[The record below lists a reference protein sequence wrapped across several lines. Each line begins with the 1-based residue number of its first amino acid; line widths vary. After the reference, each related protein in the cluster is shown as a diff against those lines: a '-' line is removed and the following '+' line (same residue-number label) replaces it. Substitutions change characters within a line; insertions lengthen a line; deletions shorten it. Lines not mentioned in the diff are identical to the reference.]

1 MKESLKVLQECA
13 DLQLKKSND
22 YQNPNSNIVQADYYP
37 RGVATIL
44 DTVYGKI
51 LRMYSVLEAMEHDK
65 DYNPNFE
72 SLEDSAKD
80 LINYSSFIVAY
91 IRGEVEGQSND
102 RDFLNRK
109 VEVKSKQGTWDSFFD
124 NVPPMEWAADDQ
136 VWPDEMLDLT
146 VNNDTNIC
154 EDPDL
159 RVNGVPYTINS
170 DSVYFRGFGR
180 TDSGQILNTEP
191 TYIGDNHWLRSDGT
205 TFENAH
211 RPKPKDAK

>member
-1 MKESLKVLQECA
+1 MSKKESIKVLEECA
-13 DLQLKKSND
+13 ELQLKKSND

-109 VEVKSKQGTWDSFFD
+109 VEVKSYNRTWDSFFD
-124 NVPPMEWAADDQ
+124 DIPPMEWADDDQ

-146 VNNDTNIC
+146 VNNGKC
-154 EDPDL
+154 EDPSL
-159 RVNGVPYTINS
+159 RVSGVPYKVDSN
-170 DSVYFRGFGR
+170 SVYFRN
-180 TDSGQILNTEP
+180 LNSTEP
-191 TYIGDNHWLRSDGT
+191 TYLGDNHWLRSDGT

>member
-1 MKESLKVLQECA
+1 MYYYEEYLMSKKESIKVLEECA
-13 DLQLKKSND
+13 ELQLKKSND

-109 VEVKSKQGTWDSFFD
+109 VDMSKFDSIWNPEETEVSVS
-124 NVPPMEWAADDQ
+124 
-136 VWPDEMLDLT
+136 
-146 VNNDTNIC
+146 
-154 EDPDL
+154 
-159 RVNGVPYTINS
+159 GVPYKVDRSILSNSINTP
-170 DSVYFRGFGR
+170 Y
-180 TDSGQILNTEP
+180 QKLNTEP
-191 TYIGDNHWLRSDGT
+191 TYLGDNHWLRSDGT

>member
-109 VEVKSKQGTWDSFFD
+109 VEVKSSNKGTWDSFFD
-124 NVPPMEWAADDQ
+124 SHWSSDDQ

-154 EDPDL
+154 EDPSL
-159 RVNGVPYTINS
+159 RVSGVPLPIDS
-170 DSVYFRGFGR
+170 DSVYFRN
-180 TDSGQILNTEP
+180 LNTEP
-191 TYIGDNHWLRSDGT
+191 TYLGDNHWLRSDGT

>member
-1 MKESLKVLQECA
+1 MSKKESIKVLEECA
-13 DLQLKKSND
+13 ELQLKKSND

-109 VEVKSKQGTWDSFFD
+109 KAEVNMWDPQETEVS
-124 NVPPMEWAADDQ
+124 VS
-136 VWPDEMLDLT
+136 
-146 VNNDTNIC
+146 
-154 EDPDL
+154 
-159 RVNGVPYTINS
+159 GVPYKVDRSILSNSINTP
-170 DSVYFRGFGR
+170 Y
-180 TDSGQILNTEP
+180 QKLNTEP

-205 TFENAH
+205 TFKNSS
-211 RPKPKDAK
+211 RPKPDDWKDEVKTVRNCWSDE

>member
-1 MKESLKVLQECA
+1 
-13 DLQLKKSND
+13 
-22 YQNPNSNIVQADYYP
+22 
-37 RGVATIL
+37 
-44 DTVYGKI
+44 
-51 LRMYSVLEAMEHDK
+51 MYSVLEAMEHDK

-124 NVPPMEWAADDQ
+124 NVPPME
-136 VWPDEMLDLT
+136 WPDEMLDLT

>member
-13 DLQLKKSND
+13 DLQLKKAND
-22 YQNPNSNIVQADYYP
+22 YQNPNSNIKQADYYP
-37 RGVATIL
+37 RGVSSLL
-44 DTVYGKI
+44 DIVHAKT
-51 LRMYSVLEAMEHDK
+51 LRMMSVVEAMENDPE
-65 DYNPNFE
+65 YNPNFE

-80 LINYSSFIVAY
+80 LINYGSFIAAY
-91 IRGEVEGQSND
+91 IRGGIDGQTED

-136 VWPDEMLDLT
+136 IWPDEMLDLT

>member
-109 VEVKSKQGTWDSFFD
+109 VEVKSSNKGTWDSFFD
-124 NVPPMEWAADDQ
+124 SHWSSDDQ

-154 EDPDL
+154 EDPSL
-159 RVNGVPYTINS
+159 RVSDVPYKVDSNS
-170 DSVYFRGFGR
+170 EYFRFIFNNSKSDKGFK
-180 TDSGQILNTEP
+180 
-191 TYIGDNHWLRSDGT
+191 SD
-205 TFENAH
+205 A
-211 RPKPKDAK
+211 

>member
-124 NVPPMEWAADDQ
+124 NVPPMEW
-136 VWPDEMLDLT
+136 PDEMLDLT
-146 VNNDTNIC
+146 VKTGTEDT
-154 EDPDL
+154 EL
-159 RVNGVPYTINS
+159 RVSGVPYTVDSN
-170 DSVYFRGFGR
+170 SVYFRGFGR
-180 TDSGQILNTEP
+180 TDSGQILNSTEP

>member
-1 MKESLKVLQECA
+1 MSKKESIKVLEECA
-13 DLQLKKSND
+13 ELQLKKSND

-109 VEVKSKQGTWDSFFD
+109 VDMSKFDSIWNPEETEVSVS
-124 NVPPMEWAADDQ
+124 
-136 VWPDEMLDLT
+136 
-146 VNNDTNIC
+146 
-154 EDPDL
+154 
-159 RVNGVPYTINS
+159 GVPYKVDRSILSNSINTP
-170 DSVYFRGFGR
+170 Y
-180 TDSGQILNTEP
+180 QKLNTEP
-191 TYIGDNHWLRSDGT
+191 TYLGDNHWLRSDGT